1 MTLLLLLAIVLAAA
15 WWLAGR
21 RASSLNERLYL
32 RRRGYSAPE
41 EPEPRGEAAPDAHLL
56 AVIDS
61 LEDLSPYS
69 RERAAQELARMCQ
82 SGRGDS
88 RMFAPLVTA
97 LDDNDASVRRAAA
110 SALASLG
117 DRSAIER
124 LKRRIDVEDSVAV
137 RSSLKKAVSVL
148 ENQQGQQPEL
158 GVS

>member
-1 MTLLLLLAIVLAAA
+1 
-15 WWLAGR
+15 
-21 RASSLNERLYL
+21 
-32 RRRGYSAPE
+32 
-41 EPEPRGEAAPDAHLL
+41 
-56 AVIDS
+56 
-61 LEDLSPYS
+61 
-69 RERAAQELARMCQ
+69 
-82 SGRGDS
+82 
-88 RMFAPLVTA
+88 MFAPLVTA